1 MSGLLAPVDNKNVP
15 QSLRQ
20 RMAIAMLM
28 QKRQYPKT
36 FGEGLSSIG
45 DDIGQ
50 AMMLRGIY
58 GDAAAAEK
66 AGMTAEER
74 IRGGGGP
81 IAEAPGSVVAPASSA
96 SAPAAPAPPPLAS
109 QIQPVAAQQF
119 PVAGL
124 RSAQPLSADEQES
137 GTGLPGSAPYRM
149 PSPEAVQDGR
159 NALPPLPAG
168 VPPVPTQPRPLPPA
182 AARPPLPAEATP
194 PAVAGPAAP
203 FAGNDSRFNASF
215 PNRARTTLQP
225 TPPPVLASGGD
236 DITTMGPASVATS
249 DQIGAGRNALA
260 AALAQRQQAALP
272 PTPTT
277 PPPPA
282 APPVEA
288 PPPPQQA
295 IRAAPPA
302 VPLQAAPP
310 PQTGPGPGYVLK
322 LPPTPI
328 PPEVKT
334 LKMQQIEDEVR
345 RTPPAYRET
354 VAERL
359 KLQYEEEQKRLAQKN
374 VIYQDEMKSLHEMKK
389 LQEEQRGKADKDIR
403 EAEEHKTKIPSP
415 GPTATA
421 GDDRLLGTPQS
432 PQRTGQP
439 VVDPVPPGAIP
450 AEWAKEQQKKIIAD
464 AAALENARPELRETL
479 DLIAKVRAHPAKEA
493 SLGTFGGLARLTAT
507 GQGFAK
513 LDEQLKGKNLVAAYQ
528 KIKGT
533 GPVGEREGENIAKAQ
548 SALNTATSQK
558 DYDDALATL
567 ENTLRGATERAERK
581 MRQPVTAYQR
591 TPNDPV
597 APDIGQIDATWSDG
611 KVRQYIGGDPHD
623 KEKSWKIV
631 R

>member
-1 MSGLLAPVDNKNVP
+1 MTDFWAAGMSGLLNPVDGKNVP

-20 RMAIAMLM
+20 RLALAMLM

-36 FGEGLSSIG
+36 FGEGLTSVGENIA
-45 DDIGQ
+45 Q
-50 AMMLRGIY
+50 AMLSRGIM
-58 GDAAAAEK
+58 GDAADAEK
-66 AGMTAEER
+66 AGVAAEER
-74 IRGGGGP
+74 IRDGGP
-81 IAEAPGSVVAPASSA
+81 VSMAPSSSVAPASSA
-96 SAPAAPAPPPLAS
+96 SVPAAPAPPPLAS
-109 QIQPVAAQQF
+109 QIQPVPARQF

-124 RSAQPLSADEQES
+124 RPAQPLSADEQQS
-137 GTGLPGSAPYRM
+137 GTGLPGDAPFRM

-168 VPPVPTQPRPLPPA
+168 VPPPPTQPRPLPPP
-182 AARPPLPAEATP
+182 AARPPLPAETTP
-194 PAVAGPAAP
+194 TVFGGGGRFDAA
-203 FAGNDSRFNASF
+203 F
-215 PNRARTTLQP
+215 PNRQP
-225 TPPPVLASGGD
+225 TPPVVAQGGD
-236 DITTMGPASVATS
+236 PAWVGASERTGGVATP
-249 DQIGAGRNALA
+249 DQIGTGRGALA
-260 AALAQRQQAALP
+260 AALMQRQQAA
-272 PTPTT
+272 TPQA
-277 PPPPA
+277 PA
-282 APPVEA
+282 APPPDPPA
-288 PPPPQQA
+288 PA
-295 IRAAPPA
+295 ISAAPPA
-302 VPLQAAPP
+302 APLQAAPP
-310 PQTGPGPGYVLK
+310 PQTGPGPGYVLQ
-322 LPPTPI
+322 LPPEER
-328 PPEVKT
+328 PPPVKT

-359 KLQYEEEQKRLAQKN
+359 KLQYEEEQKTLAQQN
-374 VIYQDEMKSLHEMKK
+374 VIYQDKLKSRHEMQK
-389 LQEEQRGKADKDIR
+389 LQEEQRGKADADIR
-403 EAEEHKTKIPSP
+403 AAEEHKSKIPSP
-415 GPTATA
+415 GATATA
-421 GDDRLLGTPQS
+421 GGDALLGTPQS

-464 AAALENARPELRETL
+464 AAALETARPELRETL

-548 SALNTATSQK
+548 SALSTATTQK